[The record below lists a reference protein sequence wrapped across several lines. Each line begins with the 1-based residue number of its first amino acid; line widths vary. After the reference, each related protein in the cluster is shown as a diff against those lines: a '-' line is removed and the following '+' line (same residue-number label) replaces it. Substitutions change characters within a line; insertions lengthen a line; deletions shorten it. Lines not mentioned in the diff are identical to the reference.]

1 MMSAVPQPLVVKLG
15 SSTLVDPAGRVRR
28 ARLARIGSEIASLRS
43 AGEAVCVVSS
53 GAIALGLGVLGRRTR
68 ARDVPRLQAASAIG
82 QARVVAAWQQALA
95 PSRAR
100 AAQVLLTAAD
110 LQARSTYLNARAT
123 LQRLLEWDVV
133 PVVNENDSTATD
145 EITFGDNDALAA
157 QVAVL
162 LRARLLV
169 LLTDADGLFDR
180 DPAQPGAR
188 LIERVD
194 DHRLLHE
201 LDTSSAPGSAW
212 GSGGM
217 RSKVVAAEMA
227 SAGGVE
233 TVIASGA
240 RERVLVDAAGGGRV
254 GTRFGAHPRRV
265 PAFKLWLRYGKPVSG
280 SLVVDAGARRALER
294 DGASLLPVGV
304 TAVQGRFRA
313 GDAVTV
319 KDAAGEVFATGLAA
333 SDAAAITRALGRRS
347 DESGLVEAVHR
358 DYLVLH
364 GDRRLP

>member
-1 MMSAVPQPLVVKLG
+1 
-15 SSTLVDPAGRVRR
+15 
-28 ARLARIGSEIASLRS
+28 
-43 AGEAVCVVSS
+43 
-53 GAIALGLGVLGRRTR
+53 
-68 ARDVPRLQAASAIG
+68 
-82 QARVVAAWQQALA
+82 
-95 PSRAR
+95 
-100 AAQVLLTAAD
+100 
-110 LQARSTYLNARAT
+110 
-123 LQRLLEWDVV
+123 
-133 PVVNENDSTATD
+133 
-145 EITFGDNDALAA
+145 
-157 QVAVL
+157 
-162 LRARLLV
+162 
-169 LLTDADGLFDR
+169 
-180 DPAQPGAR
+180 
-188 LIERVD
+188 
-194 DHRLLHE
+194 
-201 LDTSSAPGSAW
+201 
-212 GSGGM
+212 M

-233 TVIASGA
+233 TVIASGS
-240 RERVLVDAAGGGRV
+240 REQVLHDAASGAAV

-265 PAFKLWLRYGKPVSG
+265 PAYKLWLRYGKPVSG
-280 SLVVDAGARRALER
+280 SLVVDAGARQALER